1 MNAQLLCQICLNTYL
16 CSQFKSFICGHGYC
30 KTCVDTLFERS
41 PTKCP
46 ACRRALRRVDV
57 HDLFLDLQVVDPK
70 VTFTDKV
77 IEGFGK
83 MDEATPLDSVKRA
96 AEKIERGAKVSKGDK
111 DLTTRLLESIEDF
124 KQRIIPV
131 FALVQS
137 QRQEI
142 ATLKAQAASSSASL
156 HSLQNRFK
164 RLDALPAKLTLLE
177 HERDKALQLAED
189 AATAVVNLRSEL
201 DTARTEREQ
210 YQKMYEATENEK
222 RHIAGR
228 DAANAGALK
237 RTREKLAHVREEL
250 KDLKE
255 KHQHLV
261 AESQMQML
269 SSSNPTSTSPYPY
282 REPRQPQDYDDG
294 DFSSHETRQPLQV
307 RQVRAASS
315 QVENQPIPIPDFEG
329 LPRPGSFGSNWQLA
343 SNRSYGALGKVKGK
357 MTTPPTHRRVANPM
371 VLKLDGK
378 GKPTTAVQLG
388 PKRSLRV

>member
-1 MNAQLLCQICLNTYL
+1 
-16 CSQFKSFICGHGYC
+16 
-30 KTCVDTLFERS
+30 
-41 PTKCP
+41 
-46 ACRRALRRVDV
+46 
-57 HDLFLDLQVVDPK
+57 
-70 VTFTDKV
+70 
-77 IEGFGK
+77 
-83 MDEATPLDSVKRA
+83 MDEGTPLDSVKRA

-111 DLTTRLLESIEDF
+111 DMTTRLLESIEDF
-124 KQRIIPV
+124 KQRIIPQ

-142 ATLKAQAASSSASL
+142 ATLKAQAATSSASL

-164 RLDALPAKLTLLE
+164 RYDALPAKLTLLE

-189 AATAVVNLRSEL
+189 AATAVVHLRSEL

-250 KDLKE
+250 HELKQ
-255 KHQHLV
+255 KHQHFV
-261 AESQMQML
+261 AESQVVL
-269 SSSNPTSTSPYPY
+269 TSPY
-282 REPRQPQDYDDG
+282 REPQPQDYDDG
-294 DFSSHETRQPLQV
+294 DFPSHETRQPLQV
-307 RQVRAASS
+307 RQVRAAATSS
-315 QVENQPIPIPDFEG
+315 LENQPIPIPDFEG
-329 LPRPGSFGSNWQLA
+329 LPRPGSFGSTWQLA

-388 PKRSLRV
+388 PKRSLRI